1 MNMAMN
7 MPGPRVTPSWTD
19 AGPAQARDA
28 VVFLHGIGG
37 GRHGW
42 ATQQAHVARL
52 GWRSLAWDMP
62 GYGDSPMVSPY
73 DFAQLAQ
80 SLLRML
86 DAAQVQRAVLVGH
99 SMGAM
104 VALQAWTQTPGRI
117 TAMVLAASSPAF
129 GHADGD
135 FQQQFL
141 AQRLAPL
148 DAGRTMGDIA
158 DKLIPAMSA
167 PGGDAAKLYPAYQS
181 MSVVPPETY
190 RAALQALVQFEQR
203 AALPTLTVPV
213 LCLAAEH
220 DRMAPPAVMARMAQK
235 IPGARCTCLAA
246 AGHLLHLE
254 QPEAFNDALAHFLK
268 DLKP

>member
-1 MNMAMN
+1 MN
-7 MPGPRVTPSWTD
+7 MPWITPSWTD
-19 AGPAQARDA
+19 AGPAQARQA

-37 GRHGW
+37 GRDGW
-42 ATQQAHVARL
+42 VPQQAHVARL

-62 GYGDSPMVSPY
+62 GYGSSPMVSPY
-73 DFAQLAQ
+73 DFDALAQ
-80 SLLRML
+80 ALWQML

-104 VALQAWTQTPGRI
+104 VALQAWTQTPERI

-129 GHADGD
+129 GHTDGD

-148 DAGRTMGDIA
+148 DAGHTMADIA
-158 DKLIPAMSA
+158 DRLIPTMAT
-167 PGGDAAKLYPAYQS
+167 PGGDGAKLRPAHQS
-181 MSVVPPETY
+181 MSAVPPGTY
-190 RAALQALVQFEQR
+190 RAALQALVRFEQR

-220 DRMAPPAVMARMAQK
+220 DRTAPPAVMARMAQK
-235 IPGARCTCLAA
+235 IPGARYACLAGG
-246 AGHLLHLE
+246 GHLLHLE
-254 QPEAFNDALAHFLK
+254 QPEAFNDELASFLK
-268 DLKP
+268 DVKP